1 MNDIDKLPTKCRD
14 CPYWELAREPYVCC
28 DCTTPAKKCGGDYI
42 LRSDAKK
49 AITDQWWTE
58 IDGVPAAD
66 VEPKRKWISVNR
78 DKPKEDGKYFV
89 LRHIRGRPIV
99 EIMYYGIPEY
109 LKDRYFYYYDSEWG
123 DIVVG
128 DVTHWLPLSALPE
141 LPKGEQN
148 G

>member
-1 MNDIDKLPTKCRD
+1 MSMIPNN
-14 CPYWELAREPYVCC
+14 
-28 DCTTPAKKCGGDYI
+28 DYI
-42 LRSDAKK
+42 LRSDALK
-49 AITDQWWTE
+49 ATCENCTEHYVCNGKCDDTDRLRK
-58 IDGVPAAD
+58 IPAAD
-66 VEPKRKWISVNR
+66 VEPKRKWISVNP

-89 LRHIRGRPIV
+89 LRHSQGRPIV

-109 LKDRYFYYYDSEWG
+109 LNDRHFYYYDSEWG

-141 LPKGEQN
+141 LPKEEDN